1 MKTKLRN
8 VYKHYFYKM
17 MVMTAIAITV
27 LSLGACGD
35 NDNASSSES
44 GKGKTQSASYVYVPE
59 YVELKDAE
67 VARIE
72 DAKIFGDFLYYTKI
86 ESEDSLS
93 DGEDEQD
100 LVRRFLCEYSLTQ
113 QKETRKMLLSEDSG
127 FTYDFRVAEDG
138 SVYVMDY
145 ALSDEGGQIL
155 VFDGQG
161 ELQMQLD
168 FMKLLGAR
176 FSDRMAVDSQ
186 NRIYVALASSKD
198 IALINADGT
207 LSGTIPFKDKVVQS
221 LGVGKDGKVY
231 VGYFGEQ
238 LRDDG
243 NLLAEIDFDGKKIGE
258 KVYQNY
264 PNTMHTNFIF
274 GDDYDFLANDGRS
287 LYGYSLETESSE
299 KLFDWADCGVSKNP
313 MGAFCLAE
321 DGHVKVLTRSG
332 IGKKAAEMT
341 VLKKTDASLVPKK
354 TELVLGALYAGGD
367 LRAAV
372 VAFNKQSD
380 TCHITIKNYTDG
392 DISDSEALQNMNID
406 IISANNCPDLFDLS
420 HINVEALAQNGV
432 FENLEPWLEQS
443 STLNREDYLEN
454 VLENYTYNG
463 VLTAIPSTVTLYTLM
478 GRTDMVGEK
487 IGWTVDD
494 MIALVDA
501 NPDAQLCT
509 FDYNQGVLRDCLQFG
524 SKSFIDWTTGRA
536 DFDCEEFKK
545 LLIFANRY
553 PSVDNWEFDGGNE
566 DKKMQQ
572 GELLLEFAFIGA
584 FQDIQTYDYQY
595 GGVTFIGF
603 PTADGSNGC
612 KLFTSNACAMAS
624 KCEYKEEAWEFI
636 EFLLSGEADE
646 WSPDGFPCNKND
658 LAAKVSAV
666 EYKKD
671 NNGDLLL
678 DLKGKPMLRYDTV
691 QFNGGKRYEYHAVT
705 EDEAALGFSLLESA
719 QFVSSNDDVIY
730 RIIYEEAEAFFHAQ
744 KSVDDV
750 AAIIQNRVQLYL
762 DENW

>member
-1 MKTKLRN
+1 MNLRYTL
-8 VYKHYFYKM
+8 VV
-17 MVMTAIAITV
+17 VMIT
-27 LSLGACGD
+27 LLFLGGCGNSD
-35 NDNASSSES
+35 FSAKES
-44 GKGKTQSASYVYVPE
+44 GNDKTQSGSYVYVPE
-59 YVELKDAE
+59 YVELKDAD

-72 DAKIFGDFLYYTKI
+72 DASIIGDFLYYTKI
-86 ESEDSLS
+86 ESGNSLS
-93 DGEDEQD
+93 EGEDEQD

-138 SVYVMDY
+138 RVYVMDY
-145 ALSDEGGQIL
+145 ALSEEGGRIL
-155 VFDGQG
+155 VFDRQG

-168 FMKLLGAR
+168 FMKLLGER
-176 FSDRMAVDSQ
+176 FSQSIAVDSK
-186 NRIYVALASSKD
+186 NRIYVALMSGN

-207 LSGTIPFKDKVVQS
+207 LSGKIPFKDKVVRS

-231 VGYFGEQ
+231 VAYDESILTSDRNSQ
-238 LRDDG
+238 LS
-243 NLLAEIDFDGKKIGE
+243 EIHFEENKLGE

-264 PNTMHTNFIF
+264 PGGSMHQALVP
-274 GDDYDFLANDGRS
+274 GDDYDFLVNDGRS
-287 LYGYSLETESSE
+287 LYGYCMETESSE
-299 KLFDWADCGVSKNP
+299 ELFHWVDCGVSKNP

-321 DGHVKVLTRSG
+321 DGRIKVLTRSG
-332 IGKKAAEMT
+332 MGKKAAEMT

-354 TELVLGALYAGGD
+354 TELVLGALYAGND
-367 LRAAV
+367 LKAAV

-392 DISDSEALQNMNID
+392 GGIYIPESEALQNMNID
-406 IISANNCPDLFDLS
+406 IISANNCPDIFDL
-420 HINVEALAQNGV
+420 HNINVEALAQNGV

-463 VLTAIPSTVTLYTLM
+463 ILTAIPATVTLYTWI
-478 GRTDMVGEK
+478 GRTDIVGEK

-501 NPDAQLCT
+501 NPDAQLCI
-509 FDYNQGVLRDCLQFG
+509 FDYNQSVLSDCLQFG

-553 PSVDNWEFDGGNE
+553 PSGDNWKINE
-566 DKKMQQ
+566 EREGKRMQQ
-572 GELLLEFAFIGA
+572 GELLLESVFIQA
-584 FQDIQTYDYQY
+584 FQDIQLYDDHY
-595 GGVTFIGF
+595 GGITFIGY

-612 KLFTSNACAMAS
+612 ELNTFNACAIAS
-624 KCEYKEEAWEFI
+624 KSEYKEEAWEFI

-646 WSPDGFPCNKND
+646 WSPSGFPCNKND

-666 EYKKD
+666 EYIKD
-671 NNGDLLL
+671 SNGDLLL
-678 DLKGKPMLRYDTV
+678 DTKGKPMLRYDTV
-691 QFNGGKRYEYHAVT
+691 DFSGKRYEYHAVT
-705 EDEAALGFSLLESA
+705 EDEAALGLSLLESA
-719 QFVSSNDDVIY
+719 QFVSPNDDVIN
-730 RIIYEEAEAFFHAQ
+730 RIIYEEAEAFFQAQ